1 MISKHSIQSF
11 ITYIFFCF
19 LFLFGND
26 CSMNQKQ
33 AVLFLGD
40 SLTYGYQM
48 GRSETL
54 PALIQDRINKEN
66 LNWFV
71 INGGVNGDTVD
82 MATRRIDYYFE
93 QYKSIKLVVIFLGA
107 NDLLMGEDIN
117 LVEQDFRNLILKI
130 RSLNSDIEI
139 RLVAFGQLKG
149 FDVSYLKPDYM
160 QQFQEI
166 YKRIS
171 TEMNV
176 KLIPFP
182 MVDVVG
188 LPNLNL
194 EDGLHPNQE
203 GYRIM
208 ANRIWPYLKDD
219 FQVEK

>member
-1 MISKHSIQSF
+1 
-11 ITYIFFCF
+11 
-19 LFLFGND
+19 
-26 CSMNQKQ
+26 MNQKQ

-188 LPNLNL
+188 RPNLNL

-203 GYRIM
+203 GYRII
-208 ANRIWPYLKDD
+208 ANQIWPYLKDD